1 MLERFP
7 TIEQCDSRERGALPV
22 SATPGALPRAKDVV
36 PKKNDVAIVVAS
48 PAPFLNDHRG
58 NHRARAQCR
67 EISIGK
73 MRSLD
78 DGARRVQ
85 LSTTPR
91 RDRIARVFLR
101 LPHDFLVFSDN
112 PPWLKFAR
120 HRCSLAA
127 SLWFLV
133 KNYSRKDSL
142 RIRQSVRG
150 EVERSFVQ
158 R

>member
-1 MLERFP
+1 MHFPYPRHRARF
-7 TIEQCDSRERGALPV
+7 RELKTSSARRMTLPLSLQV
-22 SATPGALPRAKDVV
+22 PRH
-36 PKKNDVAIVVAS
+36 
-48 PAPFLNDHRG
+48 FLMIIAVIT
-58 NHRARAQCR
+58 ARAQCR

-142 RIRQSVRG
+142 RIRRSVRG
-150 EVERSFVQ
+150 EVERSFAQ